1 MTSQHPLFPFEPGS
15 ADVEMRFARIA
26 HSSPSGICII
36 DLPSQRPIYVNPQLA
51 RMFGR
56 PIDELLGLLSNAL
69 ITVVHADDVDVI
81 LRVHQ
86 QVASAADGEVIGYQY
101 RVLQPG
107 GDTRWISAQATVFAR
122 DGAGLPSQMLVN
134 AEDITSRREAEAV
147 LVKARLR
154 FERIAETMA
163 DAVYLFDV
171 ASNRNIYFSSRVE
184 AVMGYTAQ
192 QLAAMGDR
200 LVATLLHPDDA
211 PVFSARREAHLRLA
225 DGAVYETDFRARRPD
240 GEIRW
245 MHSRETVF
253 SRDESGLPKQILGTV
268 KDGTDARLREDNL
281 RADAKR
287 KDEFLAMLAHE
298 LRNPLAPILSAAQI
312 ISGCAPDEFDRLQRA
327 RQVIERQSRHMAKL
341 VDDLLDVSRSVNG
354 KVMLNLEWL
363 DIEQSIMRAMELSR
377 PLIEA
382 RHQEIDLRLSAEPLR
397 VYGDAIRLAQVLG
410 NLLNN
415 ASKYSPPRS
424 TISIE
429 VGFVDHYVRVAVIDR
444 GAGIAAEFLP
454 HVFDLF
460 SQSAR
465 SLDRSEGGLGIG
477 LTLVKS
483 LVELHGGR
491 VTAQSAGPEQGSSFV
506 IELPGEQAS
515 GETKVDRTPIRSPVD
530 LSVLVVDDN
539 VDSAEMLSLLLETE
553 GYRVEC
559 CYDGAEALLR
569 IGQGF
574 DVVVLDIGLPV
585 MDGFTVA
592 EEIRKELLPSQ
603 PVLIAVTGYGQPAD
617 LERSRQAGFDHH
629 LVKPVEPDLLCRLLD
644 QIAVARG
651 SSRR

>member
-1 MTSQHPLFPFEPGS
+1 
-15 ADVEMRFARIA
+15 MRFARIA
-26 HSSPSGICII
+26 HSSPNGIFII
-36 DLPSQRPIYVNPQLA
+36 DLAARRPIYVNPQLA

-69 ITVVHADDVDVI
+69 VTIVHGDDVELI
-81 LRVHQ
+81 RRVYQ
-86 QVASAADGEVIGYQY
+86 QVASAADGDVVHYQY

-107 GDTRWISAQATVFAR
+107 GATRWIGAQATVFAR
-122 DGAGLPSQMLVN
+122 DAAGQPSQMLVT
-134 AEDITSRREAEAV
+134 AEDITTRREAEAT
-147 LVKARLR
+147 LAESRLR

-163 DAVYLFDV
+163 DCVYLFDV
-171 ASNRNIYFSSRVE
+171 ASNRNIYFSSRAQ
-184 AVMGYTAQ
+184 AVMGYTPQ
-192 QLAAMGDR
+192 QLAAMGDN
-200 LVATLLHPDDA
+200 LVTTLLHADDA
-211 PVFSARREAHLRLA
+211 PVFSARRQAHLKLA
-225 DGAVYETDFRARRPD
+225 DGEVYETDFRARRPN

-245 MHSRETVF
+245 LHSRETIF
-253 SRDESGLPKQILGTV
+253 SRDEDGLPRQILGTV
-268 KDGTDARLREDNL
+268 KDGTDSRMREENL

-312 ISGCAPDEFDRLQRA
+312 ISSCAPDEFDRLQRA
-327 RQVIERQSRHMAKL
+327 RQVIERQSRHMARL

-354 KVMLNLEWL
+354 KVVLSLEWL
-363 DIEQSIMRAMELSR
+363 DIEQAIMRAMELSR

-382 RHQEIDLRLSAEPLR
+382 RRQDIDLRLSAKPLR
-397 VYGDAIRLAQVLG
+397 VYGDAIRLVQVLG

-415 ASKYSPPRS
+415 ASKYSPARS
-424 TISIE
+424 TITVE
-429 VGFVDHYVRVAVIDR
+429 VAFVDGHVRVAVIDQ
-444 GAGIAAEFLP
+444 GAGIAPEFLP

-477 LTLVKS
+477 LTLVKT

-491 VTAQSAGPEQGSSFV
+491 VTAQSAGAEQGSAFI
-506 IELPGEQAS
+506 IELPGEHAS
-515 GETKVDRTPIRSPVD
+515 GEVVVDLPPARSQVD

-539 VDSAEMLSLLLETE
+539 IDSAEMLTLLLDTE

-559 CYDGAEALLR
+559 CYDGAAALLR

-585 MDGFTVA
+585 MDGFAVA
-592 EEIRKELLPSQ
+592 KEIRSRSLPSW
-603 PVLIAVTGYGQPAD
+603 PVLIAVTGYGQPDD
-617 LERSRQAGFDHH
+617 LVRSRGAGFDHH
-629 LVKPVEPDLLCRLLD
+629 LIKPVEPDVLCRLLD
-644 QIAVARG
+644 QIAAERG

>member
-1 MTSQHPLFPFEPGS
+1 
-15 ADVEMRFARIA
+15 MRFARIA
-26 HSSPSGICII
+26 QSSPNGIFII
-36 DLPSQRPIYVNPQLA
+36 DLVARRPIYVNPQLA

-69 ITVVHADDVDVI
+69 VTIVHADDVELIRNVY
-81 LRVHQ
+81 Q
-86 QVASAADGEVIGYQY
+86 QVALAADGDVIDYQY
-101 RVLQPG
+101 RVLQPDG
-107 GDTRWISAQATVFAR
+107 VTRWIAAQATVFAR
-122 DGAGLPSQMLVN
+122 DAAGQPNQMLVT
-134 AEDITSRREAEAV
+134 AEDITRRREAEAT
-147 LVKARLR
+147 LAESRLR

-171 ASNRNIYFSSRVE
+171 ASNRNIYFSSRAQ
-184 AVMGYTAQ
+184 AVMGYTPQ
-192 QLAAMGDR
+192 QMAAMDDS
-200 LVATLLHPDDA
+200 LVTTLLHPDDA
-211 PVFSARREAHLRLA
+211 PVFSARRAAHLKLA
-225 DGAVYETDFRARRPD
+225 DGEVYETDFRARRPN

-245 MHSRETVF
+245 LHSRETVF
-253 SRDESGLPKQILGTV
+253 SRDEDGVPRQILGTV
-268 KDGTDARLREDNL
+268 KDGTDSRMREDNL

-312 ISGCAPDEFDRLQRA
+312 ISNCVPDEFERLQRA

-354 KVMLNLEWL
+354 KVVLSLEWL
-363 DIEQSIMRAMELSR
+363 DIEQSILRAMELSR

-382 RHQEIDLRLSAEPLR
+382 RHQEIDLRLSAVPLR

-415 ASKYSPPRS
+415 ASKYSPARS
-424 TISIE
+424 TITIE
-429 VGFVDHYVRVAVIDR
+429 VGFIDGYVRVAVIDQ
-444 GAGIAAEFLP
+444 GTGIAPEFLP

-465 SLDRSEGGLGIG
+465 SLDRSEGGLGVG
-477 LTLVKS
+477 LTLVKT

-491 VTAQSAGPEQGSSFV
+491 VTAQSGGPEQGSSFV
-506 IELPGEQAS
+506 IELPGEQSS
-515 GETKVDRTPIRSPVD
+515 GEVAVDRPPLRSKVD
-530 LSVLVVDDN
+530 LCVLVVDDN
-539 VDSAEMLSLLLETE
+539 IDSAEMLALLLESE

-569 IGQGF
+569 IDQGF

-585 MDGFTVA
+585 MDGFAVA
-592 EEIRKELLPSQ
+592 EEIRRQSLPSR
-603 PVLIAVTGYGQPAD
+603 PVLIAVTGYGQPDD
-617 LERSRQAGFDHH
+617 LARSRAAGFDHH
-629 LVKPVEPDLLCRLLD
+629 LIKPVEPDELCRLLD
-644 QIAVARG
+644 RIAVERG